1 MTENK
6 IRTISIDEETKAQLN
21 AMEYRLVTLRNLLN
35 SVYHAHLENTCDGA
49 ISEATY
55 AKNYKEG
62 AWFWLLNHYTDL
74 SATVQAAR
82 VIADGL
88 MDQMAVINPDIADTH
103 ENEGED
109 E

>member
-6 IRTISIDEETKAQLN
+6 TRTISIDEETKAQLD
-21 AMEYRLVTLRNLLN
+21 AMKYRLIGLCDLLTN
-35 SVYHAHLENTCDGA
+35 VYHSHLDNTLDAA
-49 ISEATY
+49 INEDTY
-55 AKNYKEG
+55 AKDRNEG
-62 AWFWLLNHYTDL
+62 ARFWMLDHYPAL

-82 VIADGL
+82 LIVDSL
-88 MDQMAVINPDIADTH
+88 MDQMDAINSDIADTH

>member
-6 IRTISIDEETKAQLN
+6 IRTISIDEETKAQLD
-21 AMEYRLVTLRNLLN
+21 AMQYRLIALHDLLN
-35 SVYHAHLENTCDGA
+35 SVYHAHLDNTFDAA
-49 ISEATY
+49 ISETTY
-55 AKNYKEG
+55 AKDRNEG
-62 AWFWLLNHYTDL
+62 ARFWMLNHYTDL

-82 VIADGL
+82 IIVDSL
-88 MDQMAVINPDIADTH
+88 TDQMDAINPDIADTH